1 MALRRGRLPS
11 PSSMRRRALLPLAL
25 CLLLSRLAWAGSGD
39 VPGPVDDDAPA
50 LPRYKIS
57 QAQLQRAVAERFPL
71 RYPVPGVLNMDMQ
84 APQLR
89 LLPALNSLGAQM
101 VVDVAGPALR
111 TAHQGTLE
119 VEFALR
125 YEASDLTVR
134 AHQLRFKRI
143 TMPSLQPGVVALLN
157 SYGPALTERA
167 LLEVVVHQLQPQDLA
182 LPNGLGM
189 RPDTITVT
197 ETGLVIGFVPKP
209 LGQK

>member
-25 CLLLSRLAWAGSGD
+25 CLLLSRLAWADSGD
-39 VPGPVDDDAPA
+39 VPAQVDDDAPA

-89 LLPALNSLGAQM
+89 LLPALNSLGAEL